1 MRIRTFY
8 PRSRP
13 VPRAR
18 REWLYHCAV
27 FAPLKRLIVGRPI
40 ASYQAGHHKFGLF
53 GGLAVL
59 SSDAL
64 SSVAY
69 ATEEVLRVLMVAGL
83 AAMTFSEP
91 ISLLIAVLLL
101 AVAFSFR
108 QTIFAFP
115 GGGGAYVVTRDN
127 LGPTAGL
134 AAAAS
139 LLIDYTLTVAVS
151 ITAGVAAL
159 TSAFPSLH
167 IGKTWLSLAFLVMLT
182 TGNLR
187 GLKESVRLFGIPVYA
202 FLAVMLTLIV
212 TGTVRAMLGTVE
224 PVPSVDPLPTFNTSA
239 VTTFLLLTA
248 FANGCTALT
257 GVEAVADG
265 VPMFKE
271 PAARIAARTLVLM
284 AGLGIT
290 MFVGL
295 TLLAHAYQVVPSE
308 SETVVSQLARGVF
321 GGRNL
326 FYYGVQAATMLILI
340 LAANTAYAGFPTLA
354 SIVARDRYMPRQF
367 ANLGDKLAFSNGI
380 VALSFGAAALI
391 IAFGGDQHRLI
402 PLYMIGVFLSFTL
415 SQSSMFLRTTR
426 MKESGWRFSSVT
438 SGFGAV
444 LTFVVLIIVVL
455 TKTLDGAWI
464 VIVLI
469 PILVTVFK
477 LTRSHYESVAGQLSL
492 TNLEVDTTPHGHIVI
507 VPIGGVH
514 RAVIEALRYASALAK
529 DVRAVYVNVNPESL
543 LQLKKDW
550 PVWGSHVKLVVL
562 QSPYRSM
569 TEPLLDYIDRMEKE
583 HPDDYI
589 TVVLPEFVVKHWWH
603 HLLHNQSALTLKAA
617 LLFRPRVV
625 TTSVPFHLTK

>member
-1 MRIRTFY
+1 M
-8 PRSRP
+8 
-13 VPRAR
+13 
-18 REWLYHCAV
+18 L
-27 FAPLKRLIVGRPI
+27 PLKRLIVGRPI
-40 ASYQAGHHKFGLF
+40 ASHQAGHHKFGLF

-69 ATEEVLRVLMVAGL
+69 ATEEVLRVLMLGGL
-83 AAMTFSEP
+83 AAMTSAEP

-115 GGGGAYVVTRDN
+115 SGGGAYVVTRDN

-151 ITAGVAAL
+151 ITAGVAAI

-167 IGKTWLSLAFLVMLT
+167 VGKTWLSLVFLVLLT

-187 GLKESVRLFGIPVYA
+187 GLKESVRVFGVPVYA
-202 FLAVMLTLIV
+202 FLAVMLTLIA
-212 TGTVRAMLGTVE
+212 TGAWRAMMGTVE
-224 PVPSVDPLPTFNTSA
+224 PVAAVDPLPTFNTGA
-239 VTTFLLLTA
+239 VTVFILMTA

-265 VPMFKE
+265 VPLFKE
-271 PAARIAARTLVLM
+271 PPAKMAARTLVLM
-284 AGLGIT
+284 AGLGVT

-295 TLLAHAYQVVPSE
+295 TFLAHAYQIVPSE
-308 SETVVSQLARGVF
+308 TETVVSQLARGVF

-326 FYYGVQAATMLILI
+326 AYYGVQAATTLILV
-340 LAANTAYAGFPTLA
+340 LAANTAFAGFPTLA

-380 VALSFGAAALI
+380 VALSLGAALLI
-391 IAFGGDQHRLI
+391 IVFGGDQHRLI

-415 SQSSMFLRTTR
+415 SQSSMFLRTKR
-426 MKESGWRFSSVT
+426 QKESGWQASAVI
-438 SGFGAV
+438 SGFGAL
-444 LTFVVLIIVVL
+444 LTFLVLIIVVL
-455 TKTLDGAWI
+455 TKTLEGAWI
-464 VIVLI
+464 VLVLI

-477 LTRSHYESVAGQLSL
+477 LTRTHYESVAGQLSL
-492 TNLEVDTTPHGHIVI
+492 ANVEVDTTPHGHIVI

-543 LQLKKDW
+543 VQLKKDW

-562 QSPYRSM
+562 QSPYRTM

>member
-1 MRIRTFY
+1 
-8 PRSRP
+8 
-13 VPRAR
+13 V
-18 REWLYHCAV
+18 V
-27 FAPLKRLIVGRPI
+27 VGRPI
-40 ASYQAGHHKFGLF
+40 ASYQAGHHKFGIF

-59 SSDAL
+59 SADAL

-69 ATEEVLRVLMVAGL
+69 ATEEVLRVLMVGGL
-83 AAMTFSEP
+83 AAMTYSQP
-91 ISLLIAVLLL
+91 IAILIAILLI

-134 AAAAS
+134 TAAAA

-151 ITAGVAAL
+151 ITAGVSAV

-167 IGKTWLSLAFLVMLT
+167 VGKTWLSLAFLVLLT
-182 TGNLR
+182 AGNLR
-187 GLKESVRLFGIPVYA
+187 GLKESARLFGVPVYA
-202 FLAVMLTLIV
+202 FLTVMIGLIV
-212 TGTVRAMLGTVE
+212 TGAIRALIGGVE
-224 PVPSVDPLPTFNTSA
+224 PVAPTDVLPTFNTGLI
-239 VTTFLLLTA
+239 TTFLLLTA

-271 PAARIAARTLVLM
+271 PPAKNAARTMVMM
-284 AGLGIT
+284 ASIGVTL
-290 MFVGL
+290 FVGL
-295 TLLAHAYQVVPSE
+295 TLLAHAYQIVPSE
-308 SETVVSQLARGVF
+308 TETVVSQLARGVF

-326 FYYGVQAATMLILI
+326 FYYAVQMATMLILI
-340 LAANTAYAGFPTLA
+340 LAANTAFAGFPTLA

-380 VALSFGAAALI
+380 VALSLGAATLI
-391 IAFGGDQHRLI
+391 IVFGGDQHRLI

-415 SQSSMFLRTTR
+415 SQTSMFLRTSR
-426 MKESGWRFSSVT
+426 MREPGWQFSAGI
-438 SGFGAV
+438 SGFGGV
-444 LTFVVLIIVVL
+444 LTFIVLIIVVL

-464 VIVLI
+464 VLALLPV
-469 PILVTVFK
+469 LVTVFK
-477 LTRSHYESVAGQLSL
+477 LTRTHYESVAQQLSL
-492 TNLEVDTTPHGHIVI
+492 TNVVVDTTPHGHIVI

-543 LQLKKDW
+543 VQLKKDW
-550 PVWGSHVKLVVL
+550 PTWGSHVKLVVL

-603 HLLHNQSALTLKAA
+603 HLLHNQSAFTLKAA

-625 TTSVPFHLTK
+625 TTSVPFHLKQ

>member
-1 MRIRTFY
+1 M
-8 PRSRP
+8 
-13 VPRAR
+13 
-18 REWLYHCAV
+18 
-27 FAPLKRLIVGRPI
+27 FAPLKRLVVGRPI
-40 ASYQAGHHKFGLF
+40 ATYQAGHHKFGLF

-69 ATEEVLRVLMVAGL
+69 ATEEVLRVLMIGGL
-83 AAMTFSEP
+83 AAMSASEP
-91 ISLLIAVLLL
+91 ISMLIAVLLI

-115 GGGGAYVVTRDN
+115 AGGGAYVVTRDN

-134 AAAAS
+134 TAAAS
-139 LLIDYTLTVAVS
+139 LLIDYSLTVAVS
-151 ITAGVAAL
+151 ITAGVSAV

-167 IGKTWLSLAFLVMLT
+167 VGKTWLSLAFLAVLT

-187 GLKESVRLFGIPVYA
+187 GVKESVRLFGVPVYA
-202 FLAVMLTLIV
+202 FLAVMLMLIA
-212 TGTVRAMLGTVE
+212 TGTVRAMTGTVVAVE
-224 PVPSVDPLPTFNTSA
+224 PVDALPVFNTGL
-239 VTTFLLLTA
+239 VTTFVLLTA

-265 VPMFKE
+265 VPLFKE
-271 PAARIAARTLVLM
+271 PPAKNAARTLVMM
-284 AGLGIT
+284 AALGVT

-295 TLLAHAYQVVPSE
+295 TLLAHAYRVIPSE
-308 SETVVSQLARGVF
+308 TETVVSQLARGVF
-321 GGRNL
+321 GGRNA
-326 FYYGVQAATMLILI
+326 FYYAVQAATMLILI
-340 LAANTAYAGFPTLA
+340 LAANTAFAGFPTLA

-380 VALSFGAAALI
+380 VALSLGAATLI
-391 IAFGGDQHRLI
+391 IVFGGDQHRLI

-415 SQSSMFLRTTR
+415 SQTSMVLRTTR
-426 MKESGWRFSSVT
+426 LKEAGWRTSAAI

-444 LTFVVLIIVVL
+444 LTFLVLIIVTL
-455 TKTLDGAWI
+455 TKTREGAWI

-469 PILVTVFK
+469 PVLVTVFK
-477 LTRSHYESVAGQLSL
+477 LTRTHYESVAQQLSL
-492 TNLEVDTTPHGHIVI
+492 ANMEVDTTPHGHIVI

-514 RAVIEALRYASALAK
+514 RAVLEALRYASALAK

-543 LQLKKDW
+543 VQLKKDW

-569 TEPLLDYIDRMEKE
+569 TEPLLDYIDRIERE
-583 HPDDYI
+583 NPDDYI

-625 TTSVPFHLTK
+625 TTSVPFHLKQ